1 MLGAGCCCVGEKLE
15 IKSNLCSN
23 WNLRVICVKFKKPQS
38 PKSIELANCY
48 VYYLW
53 AQAIKMSA
61 LLLLSN
67 CRENGLKMD

>member
-1 MLGAGCCCVGEKLE
+1 MLGADRCCVGDELE

-48 VYYLW
+48 VYYL
-53 AQAIKMSA
+53 
-61 LLLLSN
+61 
-67 CRENGLKMD
+67 